1 MSDKLFKVYLCYHH
15 DRERNPNQ
23 DKEFL
28 CITTADRVEKILEHY
43 SELWG
48 LIIDPCHTN
57 QKGEYY
63 PVDELTESKILQE
76 WEGFDFDA
84 LFASECSLECI
95 ETGEKFWYLST
106 RDENGVDGYELYKIN
121 GS

>member
-15 DRERNPNQ
+15 ERERTPNQ
-23 DKEFL
+23 YKEFL
-28 CITTADRVEKILEHY
+28 CITTADRVAKIHEHY

-84 LFASECSLECI
+84 LLECV
-95 ETGEKFWYLST
+95 ETGEEFRYVT
-106 RDENGVDGYELYKIN
+106 IRENGVDRYELEKIL
-121 GS
+121 